1 MQQLYPSAADNP
13 SGGHCC
19 PTDMTEEEWAAVRD
33 MIPVPAWAGGRG
45 GRPEEYRHRDILDA
59 IRYVVDNG
67 DGNGRMS

>member
-1 MQQLYPSAADNP
+1 
-13 SGGHCC
+13 
-19 PTDMTEEEWAAVRD
+19 MTEEEWAAVRD